1 MTDKKEN
8 KKENKKEKMYKITI
22 TTKSN
27 MRIADKLKDIGLSIS
42 EGYECGGDETE
53 KWNIGEIK

>member
-1 MTDKKEN
+1 MTD